1 MIAHFFDLNKCKKK
15 KNDAIYGND
24 FCMFV
29 FLKKKKFALIFH
41 RDVEFFKSSIS

>member
-1 MIAHFFDLNKCKKK
+1 MIAHFFDLNKCKK

-29 FLKKKKFALIFH
+29 FFEKKK
-41 RDVEFFKSSIS
+41 SSL